1 MKMKAMNY
9 FQKFPLIGMS
19 SANLNVKIHT
29 LLVSITSSNEHQPN
43 VTNLDFEILY
53 FFQIPR
59 QQWITRH

>member
-1 MKMKAMNY
+1 MNY
-9 FQKFPLIGMS
+9 FLEFPLIGMS

-29 LLVSITSSNEHQPN
+29 LLVSITSSNEQQPF
-43 VTNLDFEILY
+43 VTNLD

>member
-1 MKMKAMNY
+1 MNY
-9 FQKFPLIGMS
+9 FLEFPLIGMS

-29 LLVSITSSNEHQPN
+29 LLVSITSSNEHQPF

-53 FFQIPR
+53 FCQIPR